1 MPSLVDGNNRF
12 VTTAA
17 RIAYAWVNSDL
28 GSVCYDSENGNYY
41 LVIGVGAGV
50 ASMQAIGGTLSRYG
64 YAPISLATF
73 REVDAN
79 GDVGNAAANGG
90 VLASDTAPI
99 LLGGTAESWSI
110 SWAASNI
117 DPIQTSISLPR
128 DLDDTRDVTFL
139 VATSSAGTT
148 DLASFT
154 FETGWDT
161 GTLVSDTCTGLA
173 STTITDCTVTVDKA
187 DVPAGARYV
196 NIVLAPTAHATD
208 IKLLHGIV
216 MRYFKV

>member
-17 RIAYAWVNSDL
+17 RIAYAWVNGDL

-64 YAPISLATF
+64 YVTVPLASF

-79 GDVGNAAANGG
+79 GDVGAITANGG
-90 VLASDTAPI
+90 ILASDTTPI
-99 LLGGTAESWSI
+99 LRGSSAESFEI
-110 SWAASNI
+110 AWAASNN
-117 DPIQTSISLPR
+117 DAIQAAISLPR

-139 VATSSAGTT
+139 VTTSSAGTT

-154 FETGWDT
+154 FETGWDN

-173 STTITDCTVTVDKA
+173 STTITDCTVTVAAA
-187 DVPAGARYV
+187 DVPASPKNV
-196 NIVLAPTAHATD
+196 SIVLAPTAHTTD
-208 IKLLHGIV
+208 VKLLHGVV